1 MGTDV
6 AELGLC
12 AGAQLISLALRQLAD
27 RISGIANHKFP
38 LLTSAIRSERRNVS
52 VTPIK
57 QAMIFFYKKISHFLY
72 SLLPPVNGKI
82 NIFG

>member
-12 AGAQLISLALRQLAD
+12 AGAQLISLALRQVAD
-27 RISGIANHKFP
+27 RISGIGNHKFP

-57 QAMIFFYKKISHFLY
+57 QEIIFFTKKYLIFYILY
-72 SLLPPVNGKI
+72 YHQLMGK
-82 NIFG
+82 

>member
-12 AGAQLISLALRQLAD
+12 AGAQLISLALRQVAD
-27 RISGIANHKFP
+27 RISGIGNHKFP
-38 LLTSAIRSERRNVS
+38 LLTSAIRSKRRNVS

-57 QAMIFFYKKISHFLY
+57 QEIIFFYKKISHFLY